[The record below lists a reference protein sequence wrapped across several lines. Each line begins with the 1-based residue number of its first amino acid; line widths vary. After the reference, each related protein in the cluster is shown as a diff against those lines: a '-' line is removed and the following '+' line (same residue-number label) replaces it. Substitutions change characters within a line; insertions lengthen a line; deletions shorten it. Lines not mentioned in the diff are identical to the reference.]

1 MLHMFQIK
9 IVSDRNMN
17 TSSYL
22 NKQKLSDNNDPILSH
37 VSPLWKSSFEGL
49 RDNKQEQS
57 PRGVL
62 RKRCSE
68 NMHMAIYVIF

>member
-1 MLHMFQIK
+1 
-9 IVSDRNMN
+9 MN

-22 NKQKLSDNNDPILSH
+22 NKKKLSDNNDPILSH
-37 VSPLWKSSFEGL
+37 VNPLWKPSFEDL

-62 RKRCSE
+62 SKRCSE
-68 NMHMAIYVIF
+68 NMHTAIYVIF